1 MNTKLIAAISFALA
15 MAACA
20 SAPQPNVALENA
32 RSAVRSAEADPNVT
46 TYAALDMHTA
56 RKDLDAAEA
65 AAAAHDEKGIDQP
78 AYLAAQTAHLAQLKA
93 SAKANDARVAA
104 GKADRDQIQLSAR
117 TKEVATADAARDQ
130 ANQQAAA
137 IQAELDALK
146 AKPTDRG
153 LVLTLGDVLFD
164 TGKAELNPGASRNL
178 DQLVVFLTDHPERRV
193 EIDGYTDNVGTD
205 SFNLSLSERRA
216 DTVRNVLVNR
226 GIDSSRIVTRGYG
239 KDFGVA
245 SNVDSG
251 GRQLNRRVEIVIGG
265 IDGAPVAARSHS

>member
-32 RSAVRSAEADPNVT
+32 RSAVRSAEADPNVA

-56 RKDLDAAEA
+56 RKELDAAEA

-117 TKEVATADAARDQ
+117 TKEVATADAARDH

-164 TGKAELNPGASRNL
+164 TGKADLNPGASRNL

-265 IDGAPVAARSHS
+265 VDGAPVAARSHS

>member
-32 RSAVRSAEADPNVT
+32 RSAVRSAEADPNVA

-56 RKDLDAAEA
+56 RKELDAAEA

-164 TGKAELNPGASRNL
+164 TGKADLNPGASRNL

-226 GIDSSRIVTRGYG
+226 GIDPSRIVTRGYG

-265 IDGAPVAARSHS
+265 VDGAPVAARSHS